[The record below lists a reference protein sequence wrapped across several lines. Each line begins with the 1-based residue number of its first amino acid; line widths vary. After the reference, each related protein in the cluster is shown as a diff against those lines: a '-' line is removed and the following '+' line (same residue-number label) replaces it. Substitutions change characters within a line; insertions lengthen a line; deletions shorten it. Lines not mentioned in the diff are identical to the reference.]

1 MARVERPEIGTEM
14 YAVFE
19 HIYSVQ
25 NRAGPL
31 LEYCV
36 CKGTVRGFF
45 TGGYTEVR
53 LLFTGPDGFPQPGY
67 YKLDD
72 IGKKLFYTAA
82 EAAALAKSM
91 TEKYERT
98 WGWIGA
104 PEIPMA
110 RPWEKLLE
118 VPANGYFYPRPPRG
132 GRQQKQ
138 RQNLYF
144 QTNYTTFCTNLEEP

>member
-19 HIYSVQ
+19 HLYYIPGHAAPVM
-25 NRAGPL
+25 
-31 LEYCV
+31 EYCV

-45 TGGYTEVR
+45 TGGYTEVC
-53 LLFTGPDGFPQPGY
+53 LLFTGPDGFPSPDRRRLG
-67 YKLDD
+67 D
-72 IGKKLFYTAA
+72 IGEKLFYTAA
-82 EAAALAKSM
+82 EAATLAKSM

-110 RPWEKLLE
+110 RPWAKLLE
-118 VPANGYFYPRPPRG
+118 VSANG
-132 GRQQKQ
+132 
-138 RQNLYF
+138 
-144 QTNYTTFCTNLEEP
+144 

>member
-19 HIYSVQ
+19 HLYSVQ

-53 LLFTGPDGFPQPGY
+53 LLFTGPDGFPKPGY
-67 YKLDD
+67 YISWTTL
-72 IGKKLFYTAA
+72 
-82 EAAALAKSM
+82 
-91 TEKYERT
+91 ERSCFT
-98 WGWIGA
+98 RRRRL
-104 PEIPMA
+104 P
-110 RPWEKLLE
+110 PWPK
-118 VPANGYFYPRPPRG
+118 A
-132 GRQQKQ
+132 
-138 RQNLYF
+138 
-144 QTNYTTFCTNLEEP
+144 

>member
-1 MARVERPEIGTEM
+1 MARVERPEIGAEM

-19 HIYSVQ
+19 HLYSVQ

-31 LEYCV
+31 PEYCV

-53 LLFTGPDGFPQPGY
+53 LLFTGPDGFPEPGY

-82 EAAALAKSM
+82 EAATLAKNM

-98 WGWIGA
+98 WG
-104 PEIPMA
+104 
-110 RPWEKLLE
+110 
-118 VPANGYFYPRPPRG
+118 
-132 GRQQKQ
+132 
-138 RQNLYF
+138 
-144 QTNYTTFCTNLEEP
+144 

>member
-1 MARVERPEIGTEM
+1 MARVERPETGTEM

-19 HIYSVQ
+19 HLYSVQ

-118 VPANGYFYPRPPRG
+118 VPANG
-132 GRQQKQ
+132 
-138 RQNLYF
+138 
-144 QTNYTTFCTNLEEP
+144 

>member
-19 HIYSVQ
+19 HLYS
-25 NRAGPL
+25 NKSAPARSL
-31 LEYCV
+31 KEYCV
-36 CKGTVRGFF
+36 CKGTVRSFY
-45 TGGYTEVR
+45 TGSYTDVCMLFRGPEGCP
-53 LLFTGPDGFPQPGY
+53 LLSY
-67 YKLDD
+67 YKLED
-72 IGKKLFYTAA
+72 IGKKLFYKAA

-104 PEIPMA
+104 PEFPME

-118 VPANGYFYPRPPRG
+118 VPANG
-132 GRQQKQ
+132 
-138 RQNLYF
+138 
-144 QTNYTTFCTNLEEP
+144 

>member
-1 MARVERPEIGTEM
+1 MARVERTEIGTEM

-53 LLFTGPDGFPQPGY
+53 LLFTGPDGFPKPGY

-82 EAAALAKSM
+82 AAAALAKSM

-110 RPWEKLLE
+110 RPWEKPLE
-118 VPANGYFYPRPPRG
+118 VPANG
-132 GRQQKQ
+132 
-138 RQNLYF
+138 
-144 QTNYTTFCTNLEEP
+144 

>member
-1 MARVERPEIGTEM
+1 MARVERTEIGTEM

-53 LLFTGPDGFPQPGY
+53 LLFTGPDGFPKPGY

-82 EAAALAKSM
+82 AAALAKSM
-91 TEKYERT
+91 TEKYERNMGLDRRT
-98 WGWIGA
+98 GDPYGKAMGETAGGA
-104 PEIPMA
+104 
-110 RPWEKLLE
+110 
-118 VPANGYFYPRPPRG
+118 
-132 GRQQKQ
+132 RQWLK
-138 RQNLYF
+138 
-144 QTNYTTFCTNLEEP
+144 

>member
-1 MARVERPEIGTEM
+1 MNNFERITASPEALGDFLG
-14 YAVFE
+14 AL
-19 HIYSVQ
+19 
-25 NRAGPL
+25 P
-31 LEYCV
+31 
-36 CKGTVRGFF
+36 
-45 TGGYTEVR
+45 
-53 LLFTGPDGFPQPGY
+53 
-67 YKLDD
+67 KLDD

-118 VPANGYFYPRPPRG
+118 VPANG
-132 GRQQKQ
+132 
-138 RQNLYF
+138 
-144 QTNYTTFCTNLEEP
+144 

>member
-1 MARVERPEIGTEM
+1 MARVERPEIVTEM

-19 HIYSVQ
+19 HLYSVQ

-53 LLFTGPDGFPQPGY
+53 LLFTGPGGFPQPGY

-118 VPANGYFYPRPPRG
+118 VPANG
-132 GRQQKQ
+132 
-138 RQNLYF
+138 
-144 QTNYTTFCTNLEEP
+144 

>member
-19 HIYSVQ
+19 HLYSVQ

-53 LLFTGPDGFPQPGY
+53 LAFTGPDGFPQPGY
-67 YKLDD
+67 RQEPRHDYLTG
-72 IGKKLFYTAA
+72 GK
-82 EAAALAKSM
+82 
-91 TEKYERT
+91 RT
-98 WGWIGA
+98 
-104 PEIPMA
+104 
-110 RPWEKLLE
+110 
-118 VPANGYFYPRPPRG
+118 
-132 GRQQKQ
+132 
-138 RQNLYF
+138 
-144 QTNYTTFCTNLEEP
+144 

>member
-36 CKGTVRGFF
+36 CKGAVRGFF

-53 LLFTGPDGFPQPGY
+53 LLFTGPDGSPKPGY

-82 EAAALAKSM
+82 EAAALDLS
-91 TEKYERT
+91 
-98 WGWIGA
+98 I
-104 PEIPMA
+104 I
-110 RPWEKLLE
+110 
-118 VPANGYFYPRPPRG
+118 
-132 GRQQKQ
+132 QIS
-138 RQNLYF
+138 
-144 QTNYTTFCTNLEEP
+144 EPTIHAEMS

>member
-1 MARVERPEIGTEM
+1 MISRTINPTGISHVSRSST
-14 YAVFE
+14 VSRF
-19 HIYSVQ
+19 S
-25 NRAGPL
+25 
-31 LEYCV
+31 
-36 CKGTVRGFF
+36 KGTVRGFF

-118 VPANGYFYPRPPRG
+118 VPANG
-132 GRQQKQ
+132 
-138 RQNLYF
+138 
-144 QTNYTTFCTNLEEP
+144 

>member
-45 TGGYTEVR
+45 HRR
-53 LLFTGPDGFPQPGY
+53 LYG
-67 YKLDD
+67 
-72 IGKKLFYTAA
+72 
-82 EAAALAKSM
+82 
-91 TEKYERT
+91 
-98 WGWIGA
+98 GA
-104 PEIPMA
+104 PA
-110 RPWEKLLE
+110 FHRTGR
-118 VPANGYFYPRPPRG
+118 VPKAWI
-132 GRQQKQ
+132 
-138 RQNLYF
+138 L
-144 QTNYTTFCTNLEEP
+144 

>member
-19 HIYSVQ
+19 HLYSVQ

-53 LLFTGPDGFPQPGY
+53 LLFTGPDIISWTT
-67 YKLDD
+67 L
-72 IGKKLFYTAA
+72 
-82 EAAALAKSM
+82 
-91 TEKYERT
+91 ERSCFT
-98 WGWIGA
+98 RRRRL
-104 PEIPMA
+104 P
-110 RPWEKLLE
+110 PWPK
-118 VPANGYFYPRPPRG
+118 A
-132 GRQQKQ
+132 
-138 RQNLYF
+138 
-144 QTNYTTFCTNLEEP
+144 

>member
-19 HIYSVQ
+19 HLYSVQ
-25 NRAGPL
+25 N
-31 LEYCV
+31 V

-82 EAAALAKSM
+82 EAAAMAKSM

-118 VPANGYFYPRPPRG
+118 VPANG
-132 GRQQKQ
+132 
-138 RQNLYF
+138 
-144 QTNYTTFCTNLEEP
+144 

>member
-1 MARVERPEIGTEM
+1 MARVESPEIGTEM

-19 HIYSVQ
+19 HLYSVQ

-53 LLFTGPDGFPQPGY
+53 LLFTNPDGFPEPGY

-72 IGKKLFYTAA
+72 IGKKLFYKAA
-82 EAAALAKSM
+82 EAAALAESM

-110 RPWEKLLE
+110 RPWAKLLE
-118 VPANGYFYPRPPRG
+118 VPANG
-132 GRQQKQ
+132 
-138 RQNLYF
+138 
-144 QTNYTTFCTNLEEP
+144 

>member
-19 HIYSVQ
+19 HRYYIPGHAAPVM
-25 NRAGPL
+25 
-31 LEYCV
+31 EYCV
-36 CKGTVRGFF
+36 CKGAVRGFF
-45 TGGYTEVR
+45 AGGYTEVS
-53 LLFTGPDGFPQPGY
+53 LLFTGPDGFPEPDY
-67 YKLDD
+67 RRLDA

-118 VPANGYFYPRPPRG
+118 VPANG
-132 GRQQKQ
+132 
-138 RQNLYF
+138 
-144 QTNYTTFCTNLEEP
+144 